1 MVFEIK
7 IQLTVEHLPP
17 ENEPTVKTNV
27 QVYPSKKRLVPSFK
41 LCKVI
46 ANLSKEQ
53 YERMVVDG
61 KNRKILEKKKHK
73 KFGDVVTVYKIS
85 LADNNDNTDPL
96 TEYDYA
102 VLSVCISNFA
112 EGNLH
117 ITPAIIYR
125 GLTGKGNTARM
136 KPDQREAILNSL
148 RKLMSTIIEI
158 DETETNAAFHYG
170 ENRNPILCSAILPA
184 YFKENTIN
192 GQDATVI
199 YFDRESPLLTIALD
213 RKQLVSYDVSLLDV
227 PGQQN
232 TVMNIMLKNYSIR
245 RVAEIKAHG
254 KQLTATITFVDVF
267 EKCRIKNTS
276 NDTKMNAR
284 NVLIKFFEHL
294 QTKGYIKSFEIT
306 KKGNAFHAIKFS

>member
-1 MVFEIK
+1 MAMKKE
-7 IQLTVEHLPP
+7 
-17 ENEPTVKTNV
+17 NV
-27 QVYPSKKRLVPSFK
+27 QVYPTKTRLVPSFK

-46 ANLSKEQ
+46 VNLSKEQ
-53 YERMVVDG
+53 YGRMVVDG
-61 KNRKILEKKKHK
+61 KSRKILEKKKHK
-73 KFGDVVTVYKIS
+73 KYGDVVTVYKIS
-85 LADNNDNTDPL
+85 LVDDCDNTDPL

-102 VLSVCISNFA
+102 VLSVCISNFV

-148 RKLMSTIIEI
+148 KKLMGTIIEI

-170 ENRNPILCSAILPA
+170 EHRNPILCSSILPA

-213 RKQLVSYDVSLLDV
+213 RKQLLSYDVSLLDV
-227 PGQQN
+227 PGQRN
-232 TVMNIMLKNYSIR
+232 TIMNIMLKNYSIR
-245 RVAEIKAHG
+245 RVAEIKAHN
-254 KQLTATITFVDVF
+254 KQLVPTITFADIW
-267 EKCRIKNTS
+267 EKCRLENASRK
-276 NDTKMNAR
+276 TKLDAR
-284 NVLIKFFEHL
+284 NTLIAFFKHL
-294 QTKGYIKSFEIT
+294 QEEGYIKSFEIT
-306 KKGNAFHAIKFS
+306 KKGNAFYAIKFS

>member
-1 MVFEIK
+1 MAMKKE
-7 IQLTVEHLPP
+7 
-17 ENEPTVKTNV
+17 NV
-27 QVYPSKKRLVPSFK
+27 QVYPTKTRLVPSFK

-46 ANLSKEQ
+46 VNLSKEQ
-53 YERMVVDG
+53 YGRMVVDG
-61 KNRKILEKKKHK
+61 KSRKILEKKKHK

-85 LADNNDNTDPL
+85 LADDCDNTDPL

-170 ENRNPILCSAILPA
+170 ENRNPILCSSILPA

-267 EKCRIKNTS
+267 EKCRIKNAS

>member
-1 MVFEIK
+1 MAMKKE
-7 IQLTVEHLPP
+7 
-17 ENEPTVKTNV
+17 NV
-27 QVYPSKKRLVPSFK
+27 QVYPTRTRLVPSFK

-46 ANLSKEQ
+46 VNLSKEQ
-53 YERMVVDG
+53 YGRMVVDG

-125 GLTGKGNTARM
+125 GITGKGNTARM
-136 KPDQREAILNSL
+136 KSDQREAILNSL

-170 ENRNPILCSAILPA
+170 ENRNL
-184 YFKENTIN
+184 
-192 GQDATVI
+192 
-199 YFDRESPLLTIALD
+199 R
-213 RKQLVSYDVSLLDV
+213 
-227 PGQQN
+227 
-232 TVMNIMLKNYSIR
+232 
-245 RVAEIKAHG
+245 
-254 KQLTATITFVDVF
+254 
-267 EKCRIKNTS
+267 TS
-276 NDTKMNAR
+276 VHKR
-284 NVLIKFFEHL
+284 LSKV
-294 QTKGYIKSFEIT
+294 
-306 KKGNAFHAIKFS
+306 